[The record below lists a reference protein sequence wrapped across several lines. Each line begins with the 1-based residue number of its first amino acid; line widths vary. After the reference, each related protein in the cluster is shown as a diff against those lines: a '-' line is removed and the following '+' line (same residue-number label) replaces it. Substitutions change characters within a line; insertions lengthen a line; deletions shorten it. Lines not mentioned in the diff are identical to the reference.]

1 MSTYEIKSWEIGYD
15 DGVNARN
22 YNAGKLNERQYRKG
36 WEAGDTEISRSAG
49 YIAGLLTGT
58 LADVQAADSS
68 RYCNE
73 QRAGARA
80 RFAILRGE
88 GRMRRMPRDRAQGD
102 ADGAPYWD

>member
-49 YIAGLLTGT
+49 YITAELL
-58 LADVQAADSS
+58 
-68 RYCNE
+68 
-73 QRAGARA
+73 RA
-80 RFAILRGE
+80 REMLAQAHIWRDYIRTGE
-88 GRMRRMPRDRAQGD
+88 RMDRRAQ
-102 ADGAPYWD
+102 AWD